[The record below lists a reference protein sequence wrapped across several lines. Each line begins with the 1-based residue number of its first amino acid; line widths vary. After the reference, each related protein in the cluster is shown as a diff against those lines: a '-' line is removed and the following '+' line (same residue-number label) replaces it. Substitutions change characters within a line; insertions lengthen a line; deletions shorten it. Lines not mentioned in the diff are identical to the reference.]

1 MSNRPR
7 NVVPQ
12 DILNA
17 MRVEAD
23 SVQSLQRVIDLQQE
37 LIEMQRD
44 TITLQKQSIG
54 YLKEICD
61 LKDIAFKEIKRR
73 LLESS

>member
-54 YLKEICD
+54 Y
-61 LKDIAFKEIKRR
+61 
-73 LLESS
+73 